1 MKNKKLIGLLIVLAF
16 ITVLVV
22 LNSTLFT
29 LQSIS
34 VNWLTTKCELETLKD
49 YTMVDSIE
57 KGESIFLVK
66 KDKIVENLE
75 KKYSYLRVV
84 SIETK
89 FPNKIVILH
98 RLLLLVFLIL
108 KLLISSFFYL
118 QF

>member
-66 KDKIVENLE
+66 KDKIVD
-75 KKYSYLRVV
+75 KSCIYL
-84 SIETK
+84 ETK
-89 FPNKIVILH
+89 G
-98 RLLLLVFLIL
+98 
-108 KLLISSFFYL
+108 SFTLPQTSYK
-118 QF
+118 QN

>member
-57 KGESIFLVK
+57 KGDIGIF
-66 KDKIVENLE
+66 
-75 KKYSYLRVV
+75 VV
-84 SIETK
+84 
-89 FPNKIVILH
+89 NGD
-98 RLLLLVFLIL
+98 VFIKELGDHC
-108 KLLISSFFYL
+108 LISHNKAYKPISLHSSDSIYCSGRVL
-118 QF
+118 GVVEE